1 MQESPAMT
9 TPRFLTLADVAE
21 VLNVSLS
28 QSRAL
33 VRSGELRALQV
44 GGRHQWRVEDS
55 ELEAYIQRMY
65 HRTQERI
72 DSGTLDAVD
81 VLAD

>member
-1 MQESPAMT
+1 MP
-9 TPRFLTLADVAE
+9 PRFLTLADVAD

-28 QSRAL
+28 QARAL

-44 GGRHQWRVEDS
+44 GGRNQWRVEDA

-72 DSGTLDAVD
+72 ETGSLDAQD
-81 VLAD
+81 VLHD

>member
-1 MQESPAMT
+1 MP
-9 TPRFLTLADVAE
+9 PRFLTLADVAD

-28 QSRAL
+28 QARAL

-44 GGRHQWRVEDS
+44 GGRNQWRVEDA

-72 DSGTLDAVD
+72 ETGSLDVQD
-81 VLAD
+81 VLHD